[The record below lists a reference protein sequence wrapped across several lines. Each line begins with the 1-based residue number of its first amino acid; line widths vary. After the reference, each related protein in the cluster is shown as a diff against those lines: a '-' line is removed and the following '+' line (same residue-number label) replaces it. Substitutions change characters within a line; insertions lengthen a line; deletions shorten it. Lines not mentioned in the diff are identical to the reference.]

1 MIETSLT
8 TPERE
13 VGQVE
18 QVGQVGQE
26 EEEEDMIEFDV
37 LLLYMKIKE
46 AELADIVDNIDYQ
59 IDIYTWWD
67 RFNEDMY
74 VFESTKTT
82 IEEDF
87 ELTYIRNRIE
97 LLLHLNFW

>member
-8 TPERE
+8 TPEE
-13 VGQVE
+13 GG
-18 QVGQVGQE
+18 QVGQVGQV
-26 EEEEDMIEFDV
+26 EEEEDMIEVDL

-46 AELADIVDNIDYQ
+46 AELSDILDNNTDDQ
-59 IDIYTWWD
+59 TDVYTWWD
-67 RFNEDMY
+67 RFNQQMNVLET
-74 VFESTKTT
+74 TKKT

-87 ELTYIRNRIE
+87 KLTYIRNRIE

>member
-8 TPERE
+8 TPEE
-13 VGQVE
+13 GG
-18 QVGQVGQE
+18 QVGQVGQ
-26 EEEEDMIEFDV
+26 EEEDMIEFDV

-74 VFESTKTT
+74 VFESTKKT

-87 ELTYIRNRIE
+87 KVTYIRNRIE

>member
-8 TPERE
+8 TPEE
-13 VGQVE
+13 GG
-18 QVGQVGQE
+18 QVGQVGQVGQ
-26 EEEEDMIEFDV
+26 EEEDMIEFDV

-46 AELADIVDNIDYQ
+46 AELADIVDNIDHQ

-74 VFESTKTT
+74 VFESTKKT

-87 ELTYIRNRIE
+87 KLTYIRNRIE

>member
-26 EEEEDMIEFDV
+26 EEDMIEFDV

-46 AELADIVDNIDYQ
+46 AELSDILDNNTDYQ

-74 VFESTKTT
+74 VFESTKKT

-87 ELTYIRNRIE
+87 KVTYIRNRIE
-97 LLLHLNFW
+97 LLLHLNVW

>member
-13 VGQVE
+13 VGQV
-18 QVGQVGQE
+18 GQVE
-26 EEEEDMIEFDV
+26 EKEEDIMIEFDV
-37 LLLYMKIKE
+37 FLLYMKIKE
-46 AELADIVDNIDYQ
+46 AELSDILDNNTDYQ

-74 VFESTKTT
+74 VFESTKKT

-87 ELTYIRNRIE
+87 KVTYLRNRIE